1 MHSMLH
7 LKVYLRFHFK
17 KHGKSQKNC
26 EEKGAFDIAV
36 DGSLEDAIKG
46 TPLNLKFSSLRI
58 LCILYR
64 AEQTELLT
72 FQIRFH
78 R

>member
-1 MHSMLH
+1 MHYMLH

-17 KHGKSQKNC
+17 KHGKLQKNC

-46 TPLNLKFSSLRI
+46 TPLNVKFSSLRI

>member
-17 KHGKSQKNC
+17 KHGKLQKNC

-46 TPLNLKFSSLRI
+46 TPLNVKFSSLRI
-58 LCILYR
+58 
-64 AEQTELLT
+64 QTNRT
-72 FQIRFH
+72 NRIVDISN
-78 R
+78 

>member
-17 KHGKSQKNC
+17 KHGKLQKNC

-46 TPLNLKFSSLRI
+46 TPLNVKFSSLRI

>member
-17 KHGKSQKNC
+17 KHGKLQKNC
-26 EEKGAFDIAV
+26 EEKDAFDIAV

-46 TPLNLKFSSLRI
+46 TPLNLKFNSLRI

-64 AEQTELLT
+64 PEQTELLT